1 MVAVDAVATD
11 KTFQDMETLGC
22 ELVDATILEKIGR
35 GVCCVLDETSVHEM
49 L

>member
-1 MVAVDAVATD
+1 MIAVDAVATD
-11 KTFQDMETLGC
+11 KTFKDMETLGR
-22 ELVDATILEKIGR
+22 ELVDATVLEKIGR

>member
-11 KTFQDMETLGC
+11 KTFKDMETLGG
-22 ELVDATILEKIGR
+22 ELVDASVLEKIGR